1 MAGQGNESAP
11 AAASRRTHGDCACG
25 SRTSL
30 IYEKGPRTKERFARG
45 NSLSAKYI
53 IGIDLGT
60 TNSALASCDITISD
74 EESRIELCSIP
85 QLINPD
91 EVAERTLLPSFLYI
105 PGELDF
111 PKGSISVPWD
121 PEARFVVGE
130 LARKRGAESPNRL
143 VASAK
148 SWLSYPEVN
157 RTMPILPWQS
167 PAEVPKLSPVD
178 VSSQYLQH
186 LSKAWEGGHS
196 RKHEEAALAEQEILL
211 TVPASFNEE
220 ARELT
225 RRAAEQAGYQHVTL
239 LEEPQAAFYAW
250 LEAQGDGWRD
260 RIRVGDLVLICD
272 VGGGTTD
279 FSLIMVSEENGELVL
294 KRVAVGDHILL
305 GGDNMD
311 LALARL
317 LQRRLESSGQRI
329 DTWQLLGLWHQCR
342 FAKEQLFQ
350 SPKTKSAPITLLG
363 KGTKLIGGTIK
374 TELAREDLDQ
384 VVVEGFFPRVASSEL
399 PLRQRRVGFQ
409 ELGLPYAADPAVTK
423 HLARF
428 LSEQVRNSPESSG
441 IRRGRSGLACPTH
454 VLFNGGVM
462 KAAVLRDR
470 VVEVLN
476 GWLRQEGFDA
486 LGAEQIL
493 EAPDLEHA
501 VARGAAYYGKARD
514 GRGVRIRSGAS
525 RTYYIGIESAMPAV
539 PGMEA
544 PLKALCVVPFGMEE
558 GAEATIP
565 NREFGLVVGEP
576 AEFRFLSS
584 SVRKQDHIG
593 SLLEDWG
600 ADIEELNPLEVT
612 LNVDG
617 QQGAVVPVRL
627 ETRVTELGTLEVWC
641 VSRNDAQRWKL
652 ELNIREKTTQ

>member
-1 MAGQGNESAP
+1 MLGL
-11 AAASRRTHGDCACG
+11 RR
-25 SRTSL
+25 RLSL
-30 IYEKGPRTKERFARG
+30 A
-45 NSLSAKYI
+45 AKYI
-53 IGIDLGT
+53 VGIDLGT
-60 TNSALASCDITISD
+60 TNSALARCNASAAE
-74 EESRIELCSIP
+74 EESRIEVRSIP
-85 QLINPD
+85 QLVNPN
-91 EVAERTLLPSFLYI
+91 EVAERTLLPSSLYI
-105 PGELDF
+105 PGDFDF
-111 PKGSISVPWD
+111 PKGSLALPW
-121 PEARFVVGE
+121 EAEPQFVIGE

-148 SWLSYPEVN
+148 SWLSYAGVD
-157 RTMPILPWQS
+157 RTAPILPWQA
-167 PAEVPKLSPVD
+167 PEEVPKLSPVEA
-178 VSSQYLQH
+178 SSQFLQYLRTVWD
-186 LSKAWEGGHS
+186 SG
-196 RKHEEAALAEQEILL
+196 EAGELGELALAQQDVLL
-211 TVPASFNEE
+211 TVPASFDEE

-225 RRAAEQAGYQHVTL
+225 RRAAEQAGYPHVTL
-239 LEEPQAAFYAW
+239 LEEPLAAFYAW
-250 LEAQGDGWRD
+250 LESQGDAWRR
-260 RIRVGDLVLICD
+260 RIKVGDLVLVCD

-279 FSLIMVSEENGELVL
+279 LSLIVVSEENGDLTL

-311 LALARL
+311 LALARV
-317 LQRRLESSGQRI
+317 LQQRLEALGNRI
-329 DTWQLLGLWHQCR
+329 DTWQLHGLWHQCR
-342 FAKEQLFQ
+342 IEKEKLFE
-350 SPKTKSAPITLLG
+350 SPKTQKRPITLLG

-374 TELAREDLDQ
+374 TELVREDLDQ
-384 VVVEGFFPRVASSEL
+384 VLVEGFFPKVASGEL
-399 PLRQRRVGFQ
+399 PARQRRVGFQ
-409 ELGLPYAADPAVTK
+409 ELGLPYAADPAITK

-428 LSEQVRNSPESSG
+428 LSEQVRNSPEAAG

-454 VLFNGGVM
+454 ILFNGGVM

-476 GWLRQEGFDA
+476 SWLRQEGFDA

-501 VARGAAYYGKARD
+501 VARGAAYYGKARR

-558 GAEATIP
+558 GTEATITG
-565 NREFGLVVGEP
+565 REFGLVVGEP

-584 SVRKQDHIG
+584 SVRKQDHVG

-600 ADIEELNPLEVT
+600 SDIEELSPLEVT
-612 LNVDG
+612 LKLDG
-617 QQGAVVPVRL
+617 QQGTVVPVRL

-641 VSRNDAQRWKL
+641 VSRDGTERWKL
-652 ELNIREKTTQ
+652 ELNIREKTGR

>member
-1 MAGQGNESAP
+1 LA
-11 AAASRRTHGDCACG
+11 
-25 SRTSL
+25 
-30 IYEKGPRTKERFARG
+30 
-45 NSLSAKYI
+45 AKYI
-53 IGIDLGT
+53 VGIDLGT
-60 TNSALASCDITISD
+60 TNSALARCDASAAE
-74 EESRIELCSIP
+74 EESRIEVRSIP
-85 QLINPD
+85 QLVNPN

-105 PGELDF
+105 PGEFDF
-111 PKGSISVPWD
+111 PKGSLALPWE
-121 PEARFVVGE
+121 PAPKFVIGE
-130 LARKRGAESPNRL
+130 LARKRGAESPSRL

-148 SWLSYPEVN
+148 SWLSYAGVD
-157 RTMPILPWQS
+157 RTAPILPWQA
-167 PAEVPKLSPVD
+167 PEDVPKLSPVEA
-178 VSSQYLQH
+178 SSQFLQYLRIVWD
-186 LSKAWEGGHS
+186 SG
-196 RKHEEAALAEQEILL
+196 EAGQQGEVAFAEQDVLL
-211 TVPASFNEE
+211 TVPASFDEE

-225 RRAAEQAGYQHVTL
+225 RRAAEQAGYPHVTL

-250 LEAQGDGWRD
+250 LESQGEAWR
-260 RIRVGDLVLICD
+260 RHIKVGDLVLVCD

-279 FSLIMVSEENGELVL
+279 FSLIMVSEENGDLTL

-311 LALARL
+311 LALARI
-317 LQRRLESSGQRI
+317 LQQRLEALGNRI
-329 DTWQLLGLWHQCR
+329 DTWQLHGLWHQCR
-342 FAKEQLFQ
+342 IAKEKLFE
-350 SPKTKSAPITLLG
+350 SPKTQKRPITLLG

-374 TELAREDLDQ
+374 TELEREDLDQ
-384 VVVEGFFPRVASSEL
+384 ILVEGFFPKVASGEL
-399 PLRQRRVGFQ
+399 PARQRRVGFQ
-409 ELGLPYAADPAVTK
+409 ELGLPYAADPAITK

-428 LSEQVRNSPESSG
+428 LAEQVRNSPEAAG

-454 VLFNGGVM
+454 LLFNGGVM

-476 GWLRQEGFDA
+476 SWLRQEGFDA

-501 VARGAAYYGKARD
+501 VARGAAYYGKARH

-558 GAEATIP
+558 GSEATIP
-565 NREFGLVVGEP
+565 GREFGLVVGEA

-584 SVRKQDHIG
+584 SVRKQDQAG

-600 ADIEELNPLEVT
+600 ADIEELSPLEVT
-612 LNVDG
+612 LKLDG
-617 QQGAVVPVRL
+617 QQGTVVPVRI

-641 VSRNDAQRWKL
+641 VSRDGAQRWKL
-652 ELNIREKTTQ
+652 ELNIREKAGK

>member
-1 MAGQGNESAP
+1 LAG
-11 AAASRRTHGDCACG
+11 
-25 SRTSL
+25 
-30 IYEKGPRTKERFARG
+30 
-45 NSLSAKYI
+45 KYI
-53 IGIDLGT
+53 VGIDLGT
-60 TNSALASCDITISD
+60 TNSALACCSATAT
-74 EESRIELCSIP
+74 EESPIEVRRIP
-85 QLINPD
+85 QLVNPN

-111 PKGSISVPWD
+111 PKGSLALPWE
-121 PEARFVVGE
+121 PEPKFLIGE

-148 SWLSYPEVN
+148 SWLSYSGVDRN
-157 RTMPILPWQS
+157 MPILPWQAS
-167 PAEVPKLSPVD
+167 EDVLKLSPVGA
-178 VSSQYLQH
+178 SSQFLQYLRTVWDSSAMGKQGE
-186 LSKAWEGGHS
+186 L
-196 RKHEEAALAEQEILL
+196 ALAEQDVLL
-211 TVPASFNEE
+211 TVPASFDEE

-225 RRAAEQAGYQHVTL
+225 RRAAEQAGYPHVTL
-239 LEEPQAAFYAW
+239 LEEPLAAFYAW
-250 LEAQGDGWRD
+250 LESQGDAWR
-260 RIRVGDLVLICD
+260 RRVKVGDLVLVCD

-279 FSLIMVSEENGELVL
+279 LSLIVVSEENGDLTL

-311 LALARL
+311 LALARVL
-317 LQRRLESSGQRI
+317 EQRFQALGNRI
-329 DTWQLLGLWHQCR
+329 DTWQLHGLWHQCR
-342 FAKEQLFQ
+342 IEKEKLFE
-350 SPKTKSAPITLLG
+350 SPKTQKRPITLLG

-374 TELAREDLDQ
+374 TELVREDLDRIL
-384 VVVEGFFPRVASSEL
+384 VEGFFPKVASGEL
-399 PLRQRRVGFQ
+399 PVRQRRVGFQ
-409 ELGLPYAADPAVTK
+409 ELGLPYAADPAITK

-428 LSEQVRNSPESSG
+428 LSEQVRNSPEAAD
-441 IRRGRSGLACPTH
+441 IRRGPSGLACPTH
-454 VLFNGGVM
+454 ILFNGGVM

-476 GWLRQEGFDA
+476 SWLRKEGFDA
-486 LGAEQIL
+486 LGSEQIL

-501 VARGAAYYGKARD
+501 VARGATYYGKARR

-558 GAEATIP
+558 GTEAAIP
-565 NREFGLVVGEP
+565 GREFGLVVGEP

-584 SVRKQDHIG
+584 SVRKQDHVG

-600 ADIEELNPLEVT
+600 TDIEELSPLEVT
-612 LNVDG
+612 LKLDG
-617 QQGAVVPVRL
+617 QQGAMVPVRL

-641 VSRNDAQRWKL
+641 VSRDGAQRWKL
-652 ELNIREKTTQ
+652 ELNIREKTGK

>member
-1 MAGQGNESAP
+1 L
-11 AAASRRTHGDCACG
+11 T
-25 SRTSL
+25 
-30 IYEKGPRTKERFARG
+30 
-45 NSLSAKYI
+45 AKYI
-53 IGIDLGT
+53 VGIDLGT
-60 TNSALASCDITISD
+60 TNSALARCDATAVD
-74 EESRIELCSIP
+74 EESRIEVRSIP
-85 QLINPD
+85 QLVNPN

-105 PGELDF
+105 PSEFDF
-111 PKGSISVPWD
+111 PKGSLALPWELE
-121 PEARFVVGE
+121 PKLVIGE

-148 SWLSYPEVN
+148 SWLSYAAVN
-157 RTMPILPWQS
+157 RNAPILPWQA
-167 PAEVPKLSPVD
+167 PEEVPKVSPVEA
-178 VSSQYLQH
+178 SSQLLQYLRTVWD
-186 LSKAWEGGHS
+186 SG
-196 RKHEEAALAEQEILL
+196 EAGEQREFALAEQDVLL
-211 TVPASFNEE
+211 TVPASFDEE
-220 ARELT
+220 ARQLT
-225 RRAAEQAGYQHVTL
+225 RNAAEQAGYHHVTL

-250 LEAQGDGWRD
+250 LESQGDAWRR
-260 RIRVGDLVLICD
+260 RIKVGDLVLVCD

-279 FSLIMVSEENGELVL
+279 LSLIMVSEENGELTL

-311 LALARL
+311 LALARI
-317 LQRRLESSGQRI
+317 LQQRLEASGNRI
-329 DTWQLLGLWHQCR
+329 DTWSLHSLWHQCR
-342 FAKEQLFQ
+342 IAKEKLFE
-350 SPKTKSAPITLLG
+350 SPRTQNRPITLLG

-374 TELAREDLDQ
+374 TELAREDLNQ
-384 VVVEGFFPRVASSEL
+384 VLIEGFFPKVASGEL
-399 PLRQRRVGFQ
+399 PARQRRGGFQ

-428 LSEQVRNSPESSG
+428 LSEQVRNSPEAAG

-454 VLFNGGVM
+454 ILFNGGVM

-476 GWLRQEGFDA
+476 SWLRQEGFDA
-486 LGAEQIL
+486 LGAGQIL

-501 VARGAAYYGKARD
+501 VARGAAYYGKAR
-514 GRGVRIRSGAS
+514 GGGGVRIRSGVS

-584 SVRKQDHIG
+584 SVRKQDQVG

-600 ADIEELNPLEVT
+600 TDIEELSPLEVT
-612 LNVDG
+612 LKLDG
-617 QQGAVVPVRL
+617 QQGTVVPVRL